1 MWWCSSGHDGGLR
14 ALASVL
20 LMPPTSSL
28 HNIPALPPAV
38 SGERVEIDGN
48 AGRLSYYVAGPTVDA
63 TARTDTRPLLL
74 LHSLNASASAY
85 EVKPLF
91 EHYRQQRPVYAPDL
105 PGFGF
110 SERSDRPYLPRL
122 MTDAVHAMVAEI
134 QRVHGDVAIDV
145 IGVSLS
151 SEYAA
156 RAAQEAPARFR
167 SVALVSP
174 TGFNR
179 GAPFNAPPGSHRGIA
194 WLRRIFFNPRWSDG
208 LYRWLTKRSVIRY
221 FLKKT
226 WGSSNIDEGLLDY
239 DVLTTRQP
247 GAKFAPYWFVSAH
260 LFSAD
265 ITRVYQSLA
274 MPVWM
279 VHGVR
284 GDFTDY
290 RHKSAYTDRSNWTF
304 DIMPTGALPYFER
317 EDEFVTLYDA
327 FLARR

>member
-1 MWWCSSGHDGGLR
+1 MIDVTRPSRTPSAPNASS
-14 ALASVL
+14 V
-20 LMPPTSSL
+20 
-28 HNIPALPPAV
+28 PALSPAL
-38 SGERVEIDGN
+38 SGERREIDSI
-48 AGRLSYYVAGPTVDA
+48 AGRLSFYAAEPDDSGPAASAD
-63 TARTDTRPLLL
+63 RTPLLL
-74 LHSLNASASAY
+74 LHSINASASAY
-85 EVKPLF
+85 EVLPLY
-91 EHYRQQRPVYAPDL
+91 EHYRKTRPVYAPDL

-122 MTDAVHAMVAEI
+122 MTDAVLATVDEI
-134 QRVHGDVAIDV
+134 QRVHGDAPIDV

-156 RAAQEAPARFR
+156 RAAQEAPTRFR

-179 GAPFNAPPGSHRGIA
+179 GAPFDGPAGSTRGIG
-194 WLRRIFFNPRWSDG
+194 WLRRFFFNPRWSDG

-221 FLKKT
+221 FLRKT
-226 WGSSNIDEGLLDY
+226 WGSAQIDEGLLDY

-247 GAKFAPYWFVSAH
+247 NAKYAPYWFVSAF

-265 ITRVYQSLA
+265 ISRVYRALS

-284 GDFTDY
+284 GDFVDY
-290 RHKSAYTDRSNWTF
+290 RHKAAFKHQPGWRF
-304 DIMPTGALPYFER
+304 DVMPTGALPYFE
-317 EDEFVTLYDA
+317 DLDDFTALYEA
-327 FLARR
+327 FLNRKD

>member
-1 MWWCSSGHDGGLR
+1 M
-14 ALASVL
+14 
-20 LMPPTSSL
+20 SSL
-28 HNIPALPPAV
+28 SSIPTLPPAL
-38 SGERVEIDGN
+38 SGARVEIDSS
-48 AGRLSYYVAGPTVDA
+48 AGRLSFYVAGPAEDA
-63 TARTDTRPLLL
+63 GDSADRTPLLL
-74 LHSLNASASAY
+74 LHSINASGSAY
-85 EVKPLF
+85 EVQPLY
-91 EHYRQQRPVYAPDL
+91 EHYRQRRPVYALDL

-110 SERSDRPYLPRL
+110 SDRSDRQYLPRL

-134 QRVHGDVAIDV
+134 QRLQGDAPIDV

-179 GAPFNAPPGSHRGIA
+179 GAPFNGPPGSNRGIA
-194 WLRRIFFNPRWSDG
+194 WLRRFFFNPRWSDG
-208 LYRWLTKRSVIRY
+208 LYRWLTKRGVIRY
-221 FLKKT
+221 FLRKT
-226 WGSSNIDEGLLDY
+226 WGSKQIDDGMLEY

-247 GAKFAPYWFVSAH
+247 GAKFAPYWFVSAY

-265 ITRVYQSLA
+265 ITRVYQSLT

-284 GDFTDY
+284 GDFIDY
-290 RHKSAYTDRSNWTF
+290 RHKSAYVGHSNWTF
-304 DIMPTGALPYFER
+304 DVMQTGALPYFECC
-317 EDEFVTLYDA
+317 DDFVALYDS
-327 FLARR
+327 FLGRR

>member
-1 MWWCSSGHDGGLR
+1 M
-14 ALASVL
+14 
-20 LMPPTSSL
+20 SSL
-28 HNIPALPPAV
+28 SSIPTLPPAL
-38 SGERVEIDGN
+38 SGARVEIDSS
-48 AGRLSYYVAGPTVDA
+48 AGRLSFYVAGPVEDVGGSA
-63 TARTDTRPLLL
+63 DRTPLLL
-74 LHSLNASASAY
+74 LHSINASASAY
-85 EVKPLF
+85 EVRPLY
-91 EHYRQQRPVYAPDL
+91 EHYRQRRPVYALDL

-110 SERSDRPYLPRL
+110 SDRSDRQYLPRL

-134 QRVHGDVAIDV
+134 QRLQGDAPIDV

-156 RAAQEAPARFR
+156 RAAKETPARFR

-179 GAPFNAPPGSHRGIA
+179 GAPFNGPPGSTRGIA
-194 WLRRIFFNPRWSDG
+194 WLRRFFFNPRWSDG
-208 LYRWLTKRSVIRY
+208 LYRWLTKRGVIRY
-221 FLKKT
+221 FLRKT
-226 WGSSNIDEGLLDY
+226 WGSRQIDDGMLEY

-247 GAKFAPYWFVSAH
+247 GAKFAPYWFVSAY

-265 ITRVYQSLA
+265 ITRVYQSLT

-284 GDFTDY
+284 GDFIDY
-290 RHKSAYTDRSNWTF
+290 RHKSAYAGHSNWTF

-317 EDEFVTLYDA
+317 CDDFVALYDS
-327 FLARR
+327 FLGRR

>member
-1 MWWCSSGHDGGLR
+1 MSHT
-14 ALASVL
+14 
-20 LMPPTSSL
+20 PT
-28 HNIPALPPAV
+28 LPPAL
-38 SGERVEIDGN
+38 SGDRIEIDSR
-48 AGRLSYYVAGPTVDA
+48 AGRLSYYVAGPADGAVAPTDA
-63 TARTDTRPLLL
+63 TPLLL
-74 LHSLNASASAY
+74 LHSINAAGSAC
-85 EVKPLF
+85 EVRPLF
-91 EHYRQQRPVYAPDL
+91 EHYRQRRPVYALDL

-122 MTDAVHAMVAEI
+122 MTDAVHAMVDEI
-134 QRVHGDVAIDV
+134 QRVQGAVAIDV

-151 SEYAA
+151 SEYVA

-179 GAPFNAPPGSHRGIA
+179 GAPFDGPPGSDRGIA
-194 WLRRIFFNPRWSDG
+194 WLRRFFFNPLWSDG
-208 LYRWLTKRSVIRY
+208 LYRWLTKRSVIRF

-226 WGSSNIDEGLLDY
+226 WGSADIDEGLLDY

-265 ITRVYQSLA
+265 ITRVYQSLN

-290 RHKSAYTDRSNWTF
+290 RHKSAYAERSNWTF
-304 DIMPTGALPYFER
+304 DVMPTGALPYFER
-317 EDEFVTLYDA
+317 RDEFVASYDA
-327 FLARR
+327 FLGRR

>member
-1 MWWCSSGHDGGLR
+1 MSST
-14 ALASVL
+14 
-20 LMPPTSSL
+20 PTL
-28 HNIPALPPAV
+28 PPALPGDRLEMD
-38 SGERVEIDGN
+38 SR
-48 AGRLSYYVAGPTVDA
+48 AGRLSYYVAGPVDGAAAPTDA
-63 TARTDTRPLLL
+63 TPLLL
-74 LHSLNASASAY
+74 LHSINAAGSAC
-85 EVKPLF
+85 EVRPLF
-91 EHYRQQRPVYAPDL
+91 EHYSRQRPVYAPDL

-122 MTDAVHAMVAEI
+122 MTDAVHAMVGEI
-134 QRVHGDVAIDV
+134 QRVHGEGPIDV

-156 RAAQEAPARFR
+156 RAAQEAPAHFR

-179 GAPFNAPPGSHRGIA
+179 GAPFNGPPGSDRGIA
-194 WLRRIFFNPRWSDG
+194 WLRRFFFNPRWSDG
-208 LYRWLTKRSVIRY
+208 LYRWLTKRAVIRF

-226 WGSSNIDEGLLDY
+226 WGSADIDEGLLDY

-265 ITRVYQSLA
+265 ITRIYQSLTQ
-274 MPVWM
+274 PVWM

-290 RHKSAYTDRSNWTF
+290 RHKSAYAGRSNWTF
-304 DIMPTGALPYFER
+304 DVMPTGALPYFER
-317 EDEFVTLYDA
+317 RDEFVALYDA
-327 FLARR
+327 FLGRR

>member
-1 MWWCSSGHDGGLR
+1 MPTMSNPSS
-14 ALASVL
+14 V
-20 LMPPTSSL
+20 PT
-28 HNIPALPPAV
+28 LPPAL
-38 SGERVEIDGN
+38 SGERVEIDSM
-48 AGRLSYYVAGPTVDA
+48 AGRLSFYVAGPADGA
-63 TARTDTRPLLL
+63 GALADRTPLLL
-74 LHSLNASASAY
+74 LHSINASGSAY
-85 EVKPLF
+85 EVRPLY
-91 EHYRQQRPVYAPDL
+91 EHYRSQRPVYAPDL

-134 QRVHGDVAIDV
+134 QRVHGDAPIDI

-156 RAAQEAPARFR
+156 RAAQEAPERFR

-179 GAPFNAPPGSHRGIA
+179 GAPFNGPPGSHRGLA
-194 WLRRIFFNPRWSDG
+194 WLRRVFFNPLWSDG
-208 LYRWLTKRSVIRY
+208 LYRWLTKRRVIRY

-226 WGSSNIDEGLLDY
+226 WGSAQIDEGLLDY
-239 DVLTTRQP
+239 DVLTTRQH
-247 GAKFAPYWFVSAH
+247 GSKFAPYWFVSAY

-265 ITRVYQSLA
+265 ITRVYQSLT

-284 GDFTDY
+284 GDFIDY
-290 RHKSAYTDRSNWTF
+290 RHKSAYAGLPNWTF
-304 DIMPTGALPYFER
+304 DVMPTGALPYFER
-317 EDEFVTLYDA
+317 GDEFVASYDA
-327 FLARR
+327 FLSQR

>member
-1 MWWCSSGHDGGLR
+1 MANMSH
-14 ALASVL
+14 V
-20 LMPPTSSL
+20 PTL
-28 HNIPALPPAV
+28 PPALPGDRIEMD
-38 SGERVEIDGN
+38 SI
-48 AGRLSYYVAGPTVDA
+48 AGRLSYYVAGPADGAASDPDKT
-63 TARTDTRPLLL
+63 PLLM
-74 LHSLNASASAY
+74 LHSINASGSAF

-91 EHYRQQRPVYAPDL
+91 EHYRHQRPVYAPDL

-110 SERSDRPYLPRL
+110 SERTDRPYLPRL

-134 QRVHGDVAIDV
+134 QRVHGDGPIDV

-167 SVALVSP
+167 SVALISP

-179 GAPFNAPPGSHRGIA
+179 GSPFNGPTGANRGVA

-208 LYRWLTKRSVIRY
+208 LYRWLTTRSVIRY

-226 WGSSNIDEGLLDY
+226 WGSRHIDEGLLDY

-247 GAKFAPYWFVSAH
+247 GAKFAPYWFVSAY

-265 ITRVYQSLA
+265 ITRVYQSLT

-279 VHGVR
+279 AHGVR

-290 RHKSAYTDRSNWTF
+290 RHKSAYAGHSNWTF
-304 DIMPTGALPYFER
+304 DVMPTGALPYFER
-317 EDEFVTLYDA
+317 LDEFVSLYDT
-327 FLARR
+327 FLTRR

>member
-1 MWWCSSGHDGGLR
+1 MTPMYST
-14 ALASVL
+14 
-20 LMPPTSSL
+20 PPL
-28 HNIPALPPAV
+28 PPALPGDRIELD
-38 SGERVEIDGN
+38 SR
-48 AGRLSYYVAGPTVDA
+48 AGRLSYYVARPADGSVAPIDA
-63 TARTDTRPLLL
+63 SPLLL
-74 LHSLNASASAY
+74 LHSINAAGSAC
-85 EVKPLF
+85 EVRPLF
-91 EHYRQQRPVYAPDL
+91 EHYSRLRPVYALDL

-122 MTDAVHAMVAEI
+122 MTDAVHAMVDEI
-134 QRVHGDVAIDV
+134 QRVHGEGPIDV

-179 GAPFNAPPGSHRGIA
+179 GAPFDGPPGSNRGLA
-194 WLRRIFFNPRWSDG
+194 WLRRFFFNPRWSDG
-208 LYRWLTKRSVIRY
+208 LYRWLTKRAVIRF

-226 WGSSNIDEGLLDY
+226 WGSADIDEGLLDY
-239 DVLTTRQP
+239 DVLTTSQP
-247 GAKFAPYWFVSAH
+247 GAKFAPYWFVSAY

-265 ITRVYQSLA
+265 ITRVYQSLT

-290 RHKSAYTDRSNWTF
+290 RHKSAYAGRSNWKF
-304 DIMPTGALPYFER
+304 DVMPTGALPYFER
-317 EDEFVTLYDA
+317 LDEFVALYDA